1 MKRYRCTEAF
11 LVPELDEDWNKTGKY
26 RTVNIGDVYE
36 RSGETYFNEEVHF
49 DGKDGWIEIS
59 HRMLDGCFEEIEDEG
74 GVN

>member
-1 MKRYRCTEAF
+1 MKRYRGTETF

-36 RSGETYFNEEVHF
+36 QSGETYFNEEIHL

-59 HRMLDGCFEEIEDEG
+59 YRMLDGCFEEIKDEG
-74 GVN
+74 E

>member
-1 MKRYRCTEAF
+1 MKRYRCTETF

-36 RSGETYFNEEVHF
+36 QSGETYFNEEIHL

-59 HRMLDGCFEEIEDEG
+59 YRMLDGCFEENG
-74 GVN
+74 MGRL